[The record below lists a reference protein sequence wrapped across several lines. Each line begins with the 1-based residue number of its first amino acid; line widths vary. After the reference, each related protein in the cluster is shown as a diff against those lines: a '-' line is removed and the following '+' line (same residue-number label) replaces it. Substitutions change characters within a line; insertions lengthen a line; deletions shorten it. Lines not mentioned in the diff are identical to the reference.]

1 VGLLRSPPLL
11 FLPFLLLSCASAHHS
26 TNGSDSRPPPEETAI
41 KEEGR
46 EDDTCQPIPPLTE
59 TRWYHDAI
67 GYEIFV
73 RSFYDSDGD
82 GIGDLQGL
90 REKLDYINDGDPEG
104 GNDLGV
110 TLLWLMPTFPSPS
123 YHGYDVTDYR
133 GVNPDYG
140 SLEELELL
148 VDEGKKRGVKII
160 LDLVLNH
167 SSRLHPWFLDST
179 VEASSKR
186 EWYIWSSEFLDWKRP
201 FGGEA
206 GTWHKA
212 AENYYYAVFW
222 SGMPDLNYTSK
233 EVRSEMTDVG
243 RFWLEEIGIAGYRL
257 DAVRYLVETGP
268 DGLQD
273 TPATMA
279 WWEEFASAMH
289 AVDPDAL
296 LLGEAWASNSVAAGY
311 HVGGNGLDLTFDFD
325 LMEAIV
331 TGMLAEEPAD
341 IENVL
346 CRFAGQFP
354 PGAGDATFLTN
365 HDLVRLASRVKSNE
379 ELMRLGA
386 MLLFTL
392 PGMPTIYYGQ
402 EIGMSN
408 GPLLT
413 DEHKRLPM
421 QWDDT
426 PNAGFSTGKPWLPVN
441 GDNDRINVG
450 SQLADGNSLL
460 SLYRQLIALRQA
472 NSALR
477 SGGFQ
482 PLKAFGKTTYD
493 VWGFS
498 RFDGTSSLAI
508 FVNFSGSPALD
519 ARLTLPHGTYKS
531 ATRLFPDSLPAT
543 IQGDS
548 LSVGDVPAYSLVVVK
563 L

>member
-1 VGLLRSPPLL
+1 LGSLPSPPLL
-11 FLPFLLLSCASAHHS
+11 LLTFLTLSCASTHRS
-26 TNGSDSRPPPEETAI
+26 TNGSDSGPPLEETAT
-41 KEEGR
+41 KDKGEED
-46 EDDTCQPIPPLTE
+46 EVCQPIPPLT
-59 TRWYHDAI
+59 TTHWYNDAI

-90 REKLDYINDGDPEG
+90 LEKLDYINDGDPDG
-104 GNDLGV
+104 GNDLGA

-133 GVNPDYG
+133 GVNPEYG
-140 SLEELELL
+140 SLEELKQL
-148 VDEGKKRGVKII
+148 VAEGEKRGLKII

-167 SSRLHPWFLDST
+167 SSHLHPWFLDSK
-179 VEASSKR
+179 VESATKR
-186 EWYIWSSEFLDWKRP
+186 DWYVWSSDFLDWKRP

-206 GTWHKA
+206 GTWHQA
-212 AENYYYAVFW
+212 GESYYYAIFW
-222 SGMPDLNYTSK
+222 SGMPDLNYTSQA
-233 EVRSEMTDVG
+233 VRSEMTDIG
-243 RFWLEEIGIAGYRL
+243 RFWLEDVGVAGYRL
-257 DAVRYLVETGP
+257 DAVRYMVENGP
-268 DGLQD
+268 EGLQD

-279 WWEEFASAMH
+279 WWEEFSGSMH
-289 AVDPDAL
+289 DLDPDAL
-296 LLGEAWASNSVAAGY
+296 LLGEAWASNSVAARY

-325 LMEAIV
+325 LMEAMV
-331 TGMLAEEPAD
+331 AGLLGEEPAD

-346 CRFAGQFP
+346 CRFSGQFP
-354 PGAGDATFLTN
+354 AGAGDATFLTN
-365 HDLVRLASRVKSNE
+365 HDLVRLASRLQGNQ
-379 ELMRLGA
+379 ELLRLGA
-386 MLLFTL
+386 MLLLTL

-408 GPLLT
+408 GPLLK

-421 QWDDT
+421 QWDDS
-426 PNAGFSTGKPWLPVN
+426 PNAGFSTGKPWLPIN
-441 GDNDRINVG
+441 GDAAEVNVS
-450 SQLADGNSLL
+450 SQLANSDSLL
-460 SLYRQLIALRQA
+460 SLYRQLIALRQT

-498 RFDGTSSLAI
+498 RYDGTSSLAI

-519 ARLTLPHGTYKS
+519 ARLTLPVGTYNS
-531 ATRLFPDSLPAT
+531 ATRIFPNGLPAT

-548 LSVGDVPAYSLVVVK
+548 LLVGDVPAYSLVVVK